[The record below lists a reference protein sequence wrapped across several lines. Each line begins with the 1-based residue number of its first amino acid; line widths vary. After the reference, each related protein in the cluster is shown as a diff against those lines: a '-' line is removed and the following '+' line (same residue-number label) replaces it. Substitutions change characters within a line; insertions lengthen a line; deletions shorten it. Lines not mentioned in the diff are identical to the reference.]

1 MITFFPRTTSFIRSA
16 RASDARSASISG
28 GHILLARSLLL
39 FFRSLSAGRCCR
51 CCVVLE
57 NRFFNDEILPRDERF
72 SPKTAIKKRDTTRF
86 NHAENHVRRHSAT
99 ARVRHGVSAPTVGA
113 VRAMR
118 GVFRDYRVRCCIIIV
133 SIGRQPPLVVLVERW
148 GWFCS
153 KQPRRSRER
162 ARNGR
167 HPLSRV
173 HGSIDVPSWR
183 DASAVRVVSHH
194 K

>member
-1 MITFFPRTTSFIRSA
+1 
-16 RASDARSASISG
+16 
-28 GHILLARSLLL
+28 
-39 FFRSLSAGRCCR
+39 
-51 CCVVLE
+51 
-57 NRFFNDEILPRDERF
+57 
-72 SPKTAIKKRDTTRF
+72 
-86 NHAENHVRRHSAT
+86 VRRHSAT

-133 SIGRQPPLVVLVERW
+133 SIGRQPPLVVLIERW

-153 KQPRRSRER
+153 KQPRRRRER

>member
-1 MITFFPRTTSFIRSA
+1 MK
-16 RASDARSASISG
+16 
-28 GHILLARSLLL
+28 RSL
-39 FFRSLSAGRCCR
+39 
-51 CCVVLE
+51 
-57 NRFFNDEILPRDERF
+57 PERRTF
-72 SPKTAIKKRDTTRF
+72 SPHNPKEVLHAII
-86 NHAENHVRRHSAT
+86 NHAENHVFRHSAT
-99 ARVRHGVSAPTVGA
+99 ARVRHGFSAPTVGA

-118 GVFRDYRVRCCIIIV
+118 GVFRDYRVRCFIVIVIIR
-133 SIGRQPPLVVLVERW
+133 RQPLSSSSNAG

-153 KQPRRSRER
+153 KQPRRRER

-173 HGSIDVPSWR
+173 HGSIDVPSGR